1 MAESKTFYYARVS
14 SVSQNLA
21 RQVEAFKADGAS
33 ERDIICEKKSGRTV
47 ADRPEYLAMRDH
59 MLREGDTLVVMS
71 LDRLGRNKDE
81 IKQEL
86 QYYKDHKIRVRIL
99 DLPTSNIRVDK
110 DQEWIV
116 EMVNNLLI
124 EVLSSMAE
132 QERLTIRKR
141 QKQGIEIAKAEGK
154 FKGSQPKPIDE
165 EKFSALYKQYAEREI
180 SKAEMAR
187 QLGVSRP
194 RMDRIL
200 ERKGLLKKQP
210 KKEES

>member
-1 MAESKTFYYARVS
+1 MASKTFYYARVS
-14 SVSQNLA
+14 STSQNLS
-21 RQVEAFKADGAS
+21 RQIEAFKADGAD
-33 ERDIICEKKSGRTV
+33 ERSIISEKKSGKNI

-59 MLREGDTLVVMS
+59 MLREGDTLVIMS
-71 LDRLGRNKDE
+71 LDRLGRNKNE

-86 QYYKDHKIRVRIL
+86 QHYKDSHIRVRIL
-99 DLPTSNIRVDK
+99 DLPTSNIKADPG
-110 DQEWIV
+110 QEWIID
-116 EMVNNLLI
+116 MVNNLLI

-141 QKQGIEIAKAEGK
+141 QQQGIEIAKAQGK
-154 FKGSQPKPIDE
+154 FKGGKPWKIDE
-165 EKFSALYKQYAEREI
+165 EKFSALYGRYMKREI

-200 ERKGLLKKQP
+200 ERKGLLQKKR
-210 KKEES
+210 S

>member
-1 MAESKTFYYARVS
+1 MASKIFYYARVS
-14 SVSQNLA
+14 STSQNLA
-21 RQVEAFKADGAS
+21 RQIEAFKKDGADD
-33 ERDIICEKKSGRTV
+33 RDIITEKKSGKNI
-47 ADRPEYLAMRDH
+47 ADRPEYLALRDH

-86 QYYKDHKIRVRIL
+86 QYYKEHHIRVRIL
-99 DLPTSNIRVDK
+99 DLPTSNIKVDQN
-110 DQEWIV
+110 QEWIV

-132 QERLTIRKR
+132 QERITIKKR
-141 QKQGIEIAKAEGK
+141 QMEGITIAKAQGK
-154 FKGSQPKPIDE
+154 FKGSKPRPIDE
-165 EKFSALYKQYAEREI
+165 ELFSQLYQKYMNREI
-180 SKAEMAR
+180 SKANMAR

-200 ERKGLLKKQP
+200 KRKGLWKNTDA
-210 KKEES
+210 SNS

>member
-1 MAESKTFYYARVS
+1 MASKTFYYARVS
-14 SVSQNLA
+14 STSQNLS
-21 RQVEAFKADGAS
+21 RQIEAFKADGAD
-33 ERDIICEKKSGRTV
+33 ERSIISEKKSGKNI

-59 MLREGDTLVVMS
+59 MLREGDTLVIMS
-71 LDRLGRNKDE
+71 LDRLGRNKNE

-86 QYYKDHKIRVRIL
+86 QHYKDSHIRVRIL
-99 DLPTSNIRVDK
+99 DLPTSNIKADPG
-110 DQEWIV
+110 QEWIID
-116 EMVNNLLI
+116 MVNNLLI

-141 QKQGIEIAKAEGK
+141 QQQGIEIAKAQGK
-154 FKGSQPKPIDE
+154 FKGGKPWKIDE
-165 EKFSALYKQYAEREI
+165 EKFSALYGRYMKREI

-200 ERKGLLKKQP
+200 ERKGLPQKKR
-210 KKEES
+210 S